1 MRHLALAFLALL
13 GIGVNVLAQSEPIP
27 PVIAKM
33 EELGTVY
40 VTRADPRAK
49 KSAPS
54 EAKKNAIISIDF
66 RPTAGSDPKKVAAVV
81 KELATLPDLETVLL
95 LGQDVTDAA
104 ADALPT
110 SAKLARIQF
119 FNTSITDQG
128 IAKLTRFKNLQQFKF
143 TGMGL
148 TDEGMK
154 ALAKVKSLR
163 TIAITDAKV
172 TDKGVLALSSLRNL
186 RWLTIENTQ
195 ATEQSIESLREQLP
209 RLSNSERFLK

>member
-1 MRHLALAFLALL
+1 MNRPIVACLVLFA
-13 GIGVNVLAQSEPIP
+13 ITVNGRAQTEPIP
-27 PVIAKM
+27 PVIGKM
-33 EELGTVY
+33 EDLGTVY

-49 KSAPS
+49 KSVTS
-54 EAKKNAIISIDF
+54 EAKKNAIIGIDF

-110 SAKLARIQF
+110 SARLVSIQF

-148 TDEGMK
+148 TDDGMK
-154 ALAKVKSLR
+154 TLAKIKTLQ
-163 TIAITDAKV
+163 TIVITDAKV
-172 TDKGVLALSSLRNL
+172 TDEGVLALRSLRNL
-186 RWLTIENTQ
+186 RRLTIENTL
-195 ATEQSIESLREQLP
+195 ATEQSIERLREQLP
-209 RLSNSERFLK
+209 RLSNGERFLK

>member
-1 MRHLALAFLALL
+1 MHQFAFAFLALL
-13 GIGVNVLAQSEPIP
+13 GAGVNVLAQSEPIP
-27 PVIAKM
+27 PVIAQM

-49 KSAPS
+49 KSVTS
-54 EAKKNAIISIDF
+54 EAKKNAIIGIDF
-66 RPTAGSDPKKVAAVV
+66 RPTAGSDPKKVAAAV
-81 KELATLPDLETVLL
+81 KDLATLPDLETVLL

-110 SAKLARIQF
+110 SAKLVSIQF

-128 IAKLTRFKNLQQFKF
+128 FAKLTRFKNLQQFKF

-154 ALAKVKSLR
+154 TLAKIKTLQ
-163 TIAITDAKV
+163 TIVITDAKV
-172 TDKGVLALSSLRNL
+172 TDEGVLALASLRNL
-186 RWLTIENTQ
+186 RRLTIENTL
-195 ATEQSIESLREQLP
+195 ATEQSIERLQEQLP
-209 RLSNSERFLK
+209 RLSNGERFLK

>member
-1 MRHLALAFLALL
+1 MHQFAFALLALF
-13 GIGVNVLAQSEPIP
+13 GVGVKVLAQSEPTP

-49 KSAPS
+49 TSVTG
-54 EAKKNAIISIDF
+54 EAKKNAIIGIDF
-66 RPTAGSDPKKVAAVV
+66 RPTAGSDPKKVAAAV

-110 SAKLARIQF
+110 SAKLVSIQF

-128 IAKLTRFKNLQQFKF
+128 FAKLTRFKNLQQFKF

-154 ALAKVKSLR
+154 TLAKIKTLQ
-163 TIAITDAKV
+163 TIVITDAKV
-172 TDKGVLALSSLRNL
+172 TDEGVLALASLRNL
-186 RWLTIENTQ
+186 RRLTIENTL
-195 ATEQSIESLREQLP
+195 ATEQSIERLPEPLP
-209 RLSNSERFLK
+209 RLSNRERFLK

>member
-1 MRHLALAFLALL
+1 MHRLAFAFVALL
-13 GIGVNVLAQSEPIP
+13 GASVNVLAQSESNP

-33 EELGTVY
+33 EDLGTVY

-49 KSAPS
+49 KSTNS
-54 EAKKNAIISIDF
+54 EVKKNAIIGVDF
-66 RPTAGSDPKKVAAVV
+66 RPTAGSDLKKVAAVV

-104 ADALPT
+104 ADALPA
-110 SAKLARIQF
+110 SAKLVSIQF
-119 FNTSITDQG
+119 FNTTITDQG

-154 ALAKVKSLR
+154 ALAKIKTLQ
-163 TIAITDAKV
+163 TIVITDAKV
-172 TDKGVLALSSLRNL
+172 TDKGVLALASLRNL
-186 RWLTIENTQ
+186 RRLTIENTL
-195 ATEQSIESLREQLP
+195 ATEQSIESLRESLP
-209 RLSNSERFLK
+209 RLSNGERFLK

>member
-1 MRHLALAFLALL
+1 MHQFAFALLALF
-13 GIGVNVLAQSEPIP
+13 GVGVKVLAQSEPTP

-49 KSAPS
+49 KSAAS
-54 EAKKNAIISIDF
+54 EARKNTIIGIDF
-66 RPTAGSDPKKVAAVV
+66 RPTAGSDPKKVAAVI

-143 TGMGL
+143 TGTGL

-154 ALAKVKSLR
+154 GLAKVKSLQ

-209 RLSNSERFLK
+209 RLSHGERFLM